1 MSNTLDT
8 NVNMRSAS
16 HATSEQVD
24 VVIIGAGLAGLT
36 AARDVIKSGL
46 SCIILEARD
55 RVGGKTWSQQ
65 LPDGKGTV
73 DLGAAWIND
82 VNQTRVY
89 ALAKQYNAE
98 MIEQNT
104 AGNCAIQGAS
114 GTISSFPYG
123 ELPSVSLPLPCYP
136 GLRADQT
143 SSMLRQRKMLHGSAI
158 CARQIARPWI
168 RSTLTIRPLT
178 R

>member
-1 MSNTLDT
+1 
-8 NVNMRSAS
+8 MRSAE
-16 HATSEQVD
+16 HAVTEEAD

-36 AARDVIKSGL
+36 AARDIIEAGL

-65 LPDGKGTV
+65 LADGRGTV

-98 MIEQNT
+98 LIEQNT
-104 AGNCAIQGAS
+104 TGNCAIQDAS
-114 GTISSFPYG
+114 GTISSFTYG
-123 ELPSVSLPLPCYP
+123 ELPSVSFWLCLAILNH
-136 GLRADQT
+136 GLIKLVRCCSKGRCCT
-143 SSMLRQRKMLHGSAI
+143 NPRFV
-158 CARQIARPWI
+158 
-168 RSTLTIRPLT
+168 
-178 R
+178 